1 MSELYNAIVAWEDTD
16 KSYEAEALKENGD
29 NFKNIQDMIQGGTKL
44 PDDEKKAIQDKVYE
58 WDDKT
63 NKASENGNQA
73 AALVNQ
79 KVCSNLEFALQYY
92 EKYNPN

>member
-1 MSELYNAIVAWEDTD
+1 MSELYNAIMAWEDSD
-16 KSYEAEALKENGD
+16 KSYEAEPLKEGAD

-44 PDDEKKAIQDKVYE
+44 SDEEKQAIQKKVYE
-58 WDDKT
+58 WDEMT
-63 NKASENGNQA
+63 NKASEEGNQA
-73 AALVNQ
+73 AATVNQ